1 MTQIKIYEGTSGYTT
16 GQTESG
22 LVADLAR
29 ISLATRTLNQRDD
42 VQLVRYNLMQDGS
55 QFICDQRVADLI
67 AAKGGAALPI
77 TMVDNEIVKQ
87 GQYPTT
93 PELTRYC
100 DGASVT
106 L

>member
-1 MTQIKIYEGTSGYTT
+1 MTQIKIYEGTSGCAT
-16 GQTESG
+16 GQTESR
-22 LVADLAR
+22 LVANLAR
-29 ISLATRTLNQRDD
+29 ISMATRTLNQRDD
-42 VQLVRYNLMQDGS
+42 VQLIRYDLTQDS
-55 QFICDQRVADLI
+55 NQFICDQRVADLI

-93 PELTRYC
+93 PELARYC
-100 DGASVT
+100 DGASVS

>member
-1 MTQIKIYEGTSGYTT
+1 MTQIKIYEGTSGYAVAK
-16 GQTESG
+16 TESG

-29 ISLATRTLNQRDD
+29 ISLATRTLNQRQD

-55 QFICDQRVADLI
+55 RFICDQRVADLI

-100 DGASVT
+100 DGVSMT